1 MSKAVGRLTTDDGRP
16 ATDRVPATLRLS
28 VISGRWSVG
37 WRGELVCMLAVAVL
51 AVLLVAIGFNWAWP
65 LTIDIG
71 AQDRRF
77 VAGFNDPEQFG
88 DPSSSSGQVAL
99 VRWTTAEATIALPRP
114 PFGANMLLEL
124 RLLAAR
130 PADQPDAHVALS
142 LDGRPLGE
150 FDVVRIVGGSQI
162 YRVLGPPAE
171 RFDWAA
177 RLALQ
182 SNTFTLPNDPRTLG
196 TVVER
201 VTIAPAGG
209 GILLP
214 SLWLTFWSA
223 ALGLLAYGLP
233 RSAGLGR
240 ALALALA
247 ALLVA
252 LVAWGVAARP
262 LELLPFVHRIAALL
276 ALGCLGIW
284 LARLLAPPFV
294 TTDDRPFAPAQG
306 RRPTTKELGRKRWSV
321 VSGRWSVRGVDLP
334 IYLAVAWWAAPVF
347 QWIQTA
353 DGAVNVTPS
362 PATSW
367 IGGAL
372 ALALLAL
379 CGWYAL
385 RGRVLPRER
394 LAAVVAR
401 AALIVFALAAAVHL
415 GYMIWFAF
423 QRQGPD
429 FWILFKGARDWAR
442 GGSLYD
448 LEAVRTNHF
457 GHVFKVPPFYGMLFV
472 PWVFQD
478 GERILFWHRV
488 LNCVLIGTT
497 AIVWLRM
504 WGLRFFSLAAAS
516 VLILLNFRP
525 MTDTLAFGQIDLA
538 LLLTL
543 TLALWA
549 LRADRD
555 VLAGVLIALGTLFKI
570 YPVLLLVF
578 LVVKRRWRGLAG
590 FALGMLL
597 FNGVAVAVM
606 GWEMHRVYLTE
617 VLPSIGGTTSWVE
630 NQTISGFLARFVAS
644 PTESEIFKDHALAL
658 LGLGISGLIGLAG
671 CVLVLPP
678 ARSRDTS
685 FALQYSLFPLL
696 MVLVVPAAWMHYE
709 TLLFLPFAAL
719 LRHVADREI
728 SLPRAVALALSFALI
743 GYGNQWS
750 FYDGTVMG
758 ILTIAGVSYKFYGML
773 LFSGVLAATLLA
785 ERAPAWADV
794 HSFLPARLRGAGLR
808 APLPRG

>member
-1 MSKAVGRLTTDDGRP
+1 MSKVVGQTTDPSAPLRAGDRP
-16 ATDRVPATLRLS
+16 FDYAQDRRPTTDRTPAKWPGSMVDGL
-28 VISGRWSVG
+28 WSVG
-37 WRGELVCMLAVAVL
+37 WRGELVWMLAVAML

-77 VAGFNDPEQFG
+77 VAGFNEPEQFG
-88 DPSSSSGQVAL
+88 SAL
-99 VRWTTAEATIALPRP
+99 VRWTTAEAMIALPRP
-114 PFGANMLLEL
+114 PLGTNMLLEL

-142 LDGRPLGE
+142 LDGRTLGQ
-150 FDVVRIVGGSQI
+150 FDVARTVGGSQI
-162 YRVLGPPAE
+162 YRALGPPAE
-171 RFDWAA
+171 HFDWAA

-182 SNTFTLPNDPRTLG
+182 SSTFTLPNDPRTLG

-201 VTIAPAGG
+201 VTITPAGG

-214 SLWLTFWSA
+214 SLWIIVWSA

-240 ALALALA
+240 APALALT
-247 ALLVA
+247 ALLAA
-252 LVAWGVAARP
+252 LVAWGIAARP

-276 ALGCLGIW
+276 ALGCLSVW
-284 LARLLAPPFV
+284 LARRLAASIV
-294 TTDDRPFAPAQG
+294 TKDDDQRSNVETFE
-306 RRPTTKELGRKRWSV
+306 RSNVLR
-321 VSGRWSVRGVDLP
+321 RWSVRGVDIP
-334 IYLAVAWWAAPVF
+334 IYLAIAWWAAPVF

-372 ALALLAL
+372 ALALLTL
-379 CGWYAL
+379 GGWYAL
-385 RGRVLPRER
+385 RGRNQLREQS
-394 LAAVVAR
+394 AAVVAR
-401 AALIVFALAAAVHL
+401 AALIIFALAAAVHL

-429 FWILFKGARDWAR
+429 FWILFQGARDWAR

-478 GERILFWHRV
+478 GERILFFHRV
-488 LNCVLIGTT
+488 LNCLLIGAT

-504 WGLRFFSLAAAS
+504 WGLRLFSLAAAS

-543 TLALWA
+543 TVALWA

-555 VLAGVLIALGTLFKI
+555 ILAGVLIALGTLFKI
-570 YPVLLLVF
+570 YPVLLLAF
-578 LVVKRRWRGLAG
+578 LVVKRRWWGLAG

-617 VLPSIGGTTSWVE
+617 ILPSIGGTTSWVE

-644 PTESEIFKDHALAL
+644 PTESEIFKNRALAL

-685 FALQYSLFPLL
+685 FALQYSLFALL

-719 LRHVADREI
+719 LQHVADREM
-728 SLPRAVALALSFALI
+728 SLPRAVALALSFGLI

-773 LFSGVLAATLLA
+773 LLGGVLAATLLA
-785 ERAPAWADV
+785 EHVPAWADV
-794 HSFLPARLRGAGLR
+794 HSFLPGRLRGVGLHGPARR
-808 APLPRG
+808 A